1 MKNTRQIFD
10 FLRKNGYKVVSG
22 TVMGK
27 GGKEIGGIF
36 FSHPYGHCS
45 RLETGIRYT
54 VQCEG
59 IVWQID
65 CEIGES
71 KPPYKVI
78 RRVKIKNHI
87 AG

>member
-10 FLRKNGYKVVSG
+10 FLRKNGYKVING
-22 TVMGK
+22 TVTNK
-27 GGKEIGGIF
+27 GKEIGGIT
-36 FSHPYGHCS
+36 FSHPNGRVS

-54 VQCEG
+54 VTCEG
-59 IVWQID
+59 VIWEID
-65 CEIGES
+65 RELSEG